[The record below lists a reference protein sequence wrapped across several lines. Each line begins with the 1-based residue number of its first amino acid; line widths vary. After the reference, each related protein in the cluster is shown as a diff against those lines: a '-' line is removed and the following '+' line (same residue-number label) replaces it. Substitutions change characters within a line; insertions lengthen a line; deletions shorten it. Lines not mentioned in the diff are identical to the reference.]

1 MKIITKTTT
10 LEEMGGK
17 GYQLSL
23 LNNFCRVPRFFVI
36 TFDNFSEIDNK
47 QIQEE
52 ILECFDKF
60 KFKIVAVRSSAN
72 KEDSLLSSF
81 AGMFETSLNVTKEK
95 LIDEIKQILNS
106 YDNDRVKEYCS
117 LNNIEYEKIKMRI
130 VIQEMINSRI
140 SGVCFSKNDK
150 EKSNLVIEAGLG
162 LGEAIVSGAITPDL
176 YIVNTK
182 NLNIVE
188 TKINYQGK
196 MLKQHDDKEKYEDVP
211 FYQRYIK
218 KMTDKEIEE
227 VTKMVLT
234 IEKRLEYQAADVEWA
249 YDGDKLY
256 ILQARQFTGAL

>member
-23 LNNFCRVPRFFVI
+23 LSNFCQVPKFFVI
-36 TFDNFSEIDNK
+36 AFDTFDEINNK
-47 QIQEE
+47 KNQEE
-52 ILECFDKF
+52 ILEYFDKF

-81 AGMFETSLNVTKEK
+81 AGMFETTLNVTKEK
-95 LIDEIKQILNS
+95 LIEEIKQILNS
-106 YDNDRVKEYCS
+106 CNNDRVKEYCS
-117 LNNIEYEKIKMRI
+117 LNNIEYKKVKMRI
-130 VIQEMINSRI
+130 VIQEMIGSRI
-140 SGVCFSKNDK
+140 SGVCFSKVDK
-150 EKSNLVIEAGLG
+150 EKSNLIIEAGLG

-176 YIVNTK
+176 YVVNTEK
-182 NLNIVE
+182 LNIVE

-196 MLKQHDDKEKYEDVP
+196 MLKRHNNMEKYEDVP

-218 KMTDKEIEE
+218 KMTNKEIEE
-227 VTKMVLT
+227 VAKEVLK
-234 IEKRLEYQAADVEWA
+234 IEKKLKYKAADVEWA

-256 ILQARQFTGAL
+256 ILQARQFTGVQ